1 MFWRGE
7 VAKYIRLHG
16 KSVMEYSS
24 VKPNMAPK
32 EKKLKV
38 VFADPPFGP
47 EAKGEAVTESPN
59 LGILYIIGYAKPRLP
74 NVEFTYLE
82 PFLSMDEHLAKVK
95 AIKPD
100 VYAISFT
107 TPRRELSFE
116 TISKVKALGLDMLMV
131 AGGAHP
137 TIDPH
142 DVLNNT
148 AVEVCIV
155 GEGEETTTEL
165 LKKVQNREPVTDVV
179 GTVNKQ
185 KNNGVRPLLKDI
197 DFFPAWNMV
206 DFNNYDVAVSKKKR
220 MAYMLPIRGC
230 PNYCTYC
237 SNPVW
242 KLEKPWIRQRSPKS
256 IADEVQYLYG
266 RGIREIYLRSDTFNV
281 DIKWCLQVCDEIA
294 KLNLKGIT
302 FQCNLRADKLTDEL
316 AKRFSDIHV
325 WLVHIG
331 LESANDR
338 VLKGIGKNATQADNV
353 HTLELLKKY
362 RIKVYGFLMLYNA
375 WESNG
380 KLEYETLQEVNN
392 TLDFA
397 KLCLRDNLIEYIS
410 WSITN
415 PIIGSKLYHIA
426 KKYGI
431 DAYNVKI
438 GNCMHLP
445 GISEEQMVE
454 HVKQGMI
461 LQLLNGIQK
470 GMITK
475 KSYKR
480 AAQKAVKILNM

>member
-1 MFWRGE
+1 
-7 VAKYIRLHG
+7 
-16 KSVMEYSS
+16 
-24 VKPNMAPK
+24 MAPK

-38 VFADPPFGP
+38 VFADPPFGL
-47 EAKGEAVTESPN
+47 ESKGEAVTESPN
-59 LGILYIIGYAKPRLP
+59 LGILYLIGYARERLS

-82 PFLSMDEHLAKVK
+82 PFLSMEEHLAKVRE
-95 AIKPD
+95 IKPD

-116 TISKVKALGLDMLMV
+116 TIAKVKALGLPMLMV

-137 TIDPH
+137 TIDPQ
-142 DVLNNT
+142 DVLQNT
-148 AVEVCIV
+148 AIEVCIV
-155 GEGEETTTEL
+155 GEGEETTYEL
-165 LKKVQNREPVTDVV
+165 LKKIQAKEPIFDVV

-197 DFFPAWNMV
+197 DFFPAWDIV
-206 DFNNYDVAVSKKKR
+206 DFENYDVAVSKKKR
-220 MAYMLPIRGC
+220 MAYLLPIRGC

-242 KLEKPWIRQRSPKS
+242 KLEKPWIRQRSPKN
-256 IADEVQYLYG
+256 IAEEIRYLYG

-281 DIKWCLQVCDEIA
+281 DVKWCLQVCDEIE
-294 KLNLKGIT
+294 KLQLKGMAY
-302 FQCNLRADKLTDEL
+302 QCNLRADKLNDEL
-316 AKRFSDIHV
+316 AKRLRDINV

-338 VLKGIGKNATQADNV
+338 VLKGIGKNATQADNIR
-353 HTLELLKKY
+353 TLELLKKY
-362 RIKVYGFLMLYNA
+362 HIKVYGFLMLYNA
-375 WESNG
+375 WEADG
-380 KLEYETLQEVNN
+380 QLQYETPEEVNN
-392 TLDFA
+392 TLEFA
-397 KLCLRDNLIEYIS
+397 KNCLRDNLIEYIS

-426 KKYGI
+426 QKYDI
-431 DAYNVKI
+431 SIHNVKI
-438 GNCMHLP
+438 GNCMRLP
-445 GISEEQMVE
+445 GITEQQMVE

>member
-1 MFWRGE
+1 
-7 VAKYIRLHG
+7 
-16 KSVMEYSS
+16 
-24 VKPNMAPK
+24 MAPQ

-38 VFADPPFGP
+38 VFADPPFGR
-47 EAKGEAVTESPN
+47 ECKGEAVTESPN

-82 PFLSMDEHLAKVK
+82 PFLSIEEHLEKVK
-95 AIKPD
+95 EIKPD

-116 TISKVKALGLDMLMV
+116 TIAKVKALDLPMLMV
-131 AGGAHP
+131 AGGPHP
-137 TIDPH
+137 TINPQ
-142 DVLNNT
+142 DVLKT
-148 AVEVCIV
+148 TPIEVCIL

-165 LKKVQNREPVTDVV
+165 IKKVQAKEPIADIV

-185 KNNGVRPLLKDI
+185 KNNGIRPLLKNI
-197 DFFPAWNMV
+197 DFFPAWEIV
-206 DFNNYDVAVSKKKR
+206 DFENYDVAVSKKKR

-242 KLEKPWIRQRSPKS
+242 KLEKPWIRQRSPRN
-256 IADEVQYLYG
+256 IAEEVCYLYG

-281 DIKWCLQVCDEIA
+281 DIKWCLEVCSEIE
-294 KLNLKGIT
+294 KLHLKGMT
-302 FQCNLRADKLTDEL
+302 FQCNLRADKLNDEL
-316 AKRFSDIHV
+316 AKKLRDIHI

-338 VLKGIGKNATQADNV
+338 VLKGIGKNATQTDNIR
-353 HTLELLKKY
+353 TLELLKKY
-362 RIKVYGFLMLYNA
+362 QIKVYGFLMLYNA
-375 WESNG
+375 WETNG
-380 KLEYETLQEVNN
+380 RLEYETPEEVNN

-397 KLCLRDNLIEYIS
+397 KSCLRDNLIEYIS

-415 PIIGSKLYHIA
+415 PIIGSKLYNIA
-426 KKYGI
+426 KKFEI
-431 DAYNVKI
+431 TAYNVKI
-438 GNCMHLP
+438 GNCMRLP
-445 GISEEQMVE
+445 GISEQQMVE

-475 KSYKR
+475 KSYRR

>member
-1 MFWRGE
+1 MA
-7 VAKYIRLHG
+7 V
-16 KSVMEYSS
+16 SVTKQKM
-24 VKPNMAPK
+24 VPQ
-32 EKKLKV
+32 KKLKV
-38 VFADPPFGP
+38 VFADPPFGR
-47 EAKGEAVTESPN
+47 ECKGEAVTESPN
-59 LGILYIIGYAKPRLP
+59 LGILYIIGYAKPRFP

-82 PFLSMDEHLAKVK
+82 PFLSLEEHLQKVK
-95 AIKPD
+95 EIKPD

-116 TISKVKALGLDMLMV
+116 TITKVKELGLPMLMV
-131 AGGAHP
+131 TGGPHP
-137 TIDPH
+137 TIDPQ
-142 DVLNNT
+142 DVLKNT
-148 AVEVCIV
+148 PIEVCII

-165 LKKVQNREPVTDVV
+165 IRKVQAKEPINDIE
-179 GTVNKQ
+179 GTINKQ

-197 DFFPAWNMV
+197 DFFPAWELI
-206 DFNNYDVAVSKKKR
+206 DFENYDVAVSKKKR

-242 KLEKPWIRQRSPKS
+242 KLEKPWIRQRSPKN
-256 IADEVQYLYG
+256 IAEEVNYLYN

-281 DIKWCLQVCDEIA
+281 DIKWCLEVCSEIE
-294 KLNLKGIT
+294 KLHLKGMT
-302 FQCNLRADKLTDEL
+302 FQCNLRADKLNDEL
-316 AKRFSDIHV
+316 TKKLSDIHV

-338 VLKGIGKNATQADNV
+338 VLKGIGKNATQADNIR
-353 HTLELLKKY
+353 TLEMLKKY

-375 WESNG
+375 WETNG
-380 KLEYETLQEVNN
+380 KLEFETPEEVNN
-392 TLDFA
+392 TLEFA
-397 KLCLRDNLIEYIS
+397 KNCLRDNLIEYIS

-415 PIIGSKLYHIA
+415 PIIGSKLYNIA
-426 KKYGI
+426 KKFDI
-431 DAYNVKI
+431 AAYNVKI
-438 GNCMHLP
+438 GNCMRLP
-445 GISEEQMVE
+445 GISEQQMVE

-475 KSYKR
+475 KSYRR